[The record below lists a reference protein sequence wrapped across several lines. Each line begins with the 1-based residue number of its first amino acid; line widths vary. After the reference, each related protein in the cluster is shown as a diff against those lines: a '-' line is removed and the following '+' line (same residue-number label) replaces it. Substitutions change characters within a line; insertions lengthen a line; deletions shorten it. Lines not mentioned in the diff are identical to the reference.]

1 MDFYALTSARFQ
13 KECFKPR
20 PKEEE
25 PTKKA
30 GIKQHIK
37 SIFYSLDNFSSS
49 IIFTGKVLCHN
60 RIHHFLT
67 GTSSTNAAINNQT
80 KCSVGHK
87 ITPPAPL

>member
-13 KECFKPR
+13 KGCLKPR
-20 PKEEE
+20 PKEGDVFMRIGINQ

-49 IIFTGKVLCHN
+49 LFFTGKVLCHN

-80 KCSVGHK
+80 K
-87 ITPPAPL
+87 